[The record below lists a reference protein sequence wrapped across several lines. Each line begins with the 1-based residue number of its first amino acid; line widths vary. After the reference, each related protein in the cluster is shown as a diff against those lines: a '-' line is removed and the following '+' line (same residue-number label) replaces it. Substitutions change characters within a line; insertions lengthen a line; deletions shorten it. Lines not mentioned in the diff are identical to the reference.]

1 MVFDIIGAK
10 LFVMEKGTIS
20 VSTENIFPIIKK
32 FLYSE
37 QEIFL
42 RELVSNAVDATTKV
56 KRLALMGEA
65 KGDLGALFI
74 EVKIDKEAKTL
85 TISDKGVGMT
95 ADEVKRYINTIA
107 LSSAEEFIKKFE
119 GTDKAS
125 IIGHFGLGFYSA
137 FMVADRVEIFT
148 KSYKEEPA
156 AHWSCVGTTEFE
168 LGEHEK
174 ATRGTDIV
182 LHISEEAKEY
192 LEEAKIRQML
202 EKYCRFLPIEIR
214 FGTKEI
220 DSETEKDADGK
231 PVKETVPNV
240 INNTSPAYVKSPTD
254 LKDEDYTQF
263 YNELY
268 PFTEPPLFWIH
279 INTDFP
285 FNLKGILYFPKF
297 KPNVELSRN
306 KIHLYSNQVFV
317 TDSIEQIVPEFLT
330 LLQGV
335 IDSPDIPLNV
345 SRSYLQGDPN
355 VKKISQHIVKK
366 VADKLYEIF
375 KQDRVSFQTK
385 WESLGV
391 FAKYGMLSD
400 EKFYE
405 TAQKFCLYQTTE
417 NEYFTFEELKEKTA
431 TTQKDKNGKIIWLY
445 TSDKEGQDS
454 YIQTAQKYGYQVL
467 QFDVLIDQHFIQQIE
482 NKQTDVSFKR
492 VDADT
497 IDKLIEKEDAQAS
510 VLSKEEE
517 EKVKNLFT
525 ETINNQ
531 QISVEVKALSPEEM
545 PVQITRSEFM
555 RRMADMSKYGGGQF
569 AFMGEMPEQ
578 MNLIVNANH
587 ASISAILKSDKAGEK
602 IKQLYDLALLAQG
615 MLKGKSLTDFIQR
628 SVAEVQ

>member
-1 MVFDIIGAK
+1 
-10 LFVMEKGTIS
+10 MEKGNIS

-56 KRLALMGEA
+56 RKLSGMGEV
-65 KGDLGALFI
+65 KGDLGELFI
-74 EVKIDKEAKTL
+74 EVSINKEAKTL
-85 TISDKGVGMT
+85 TISDRGIGMT

-137 FMVADRVEIFT
+137 FMVADTVEIIT
-148 KSYKEEPA
+148 KSYKDEPA
-156 AHWSCVGTTEFE
+156 AHWICDGTTEFS
-168 LGEHEK
+168 LAEHDK
-174 ATRGTDIV
+174 TDRGTDIV
-182 LHISEEAKEY
+182 LHISEDAKEY
-192 LEEAKIRQML
+192 LDDYKVRQML
-202 EKYCRFLPIEIR
+202 EKYCKFLPVNIR
-214 FGTKEI
+214 FGTEEV
-220 DSETEKDADGK
+220 DSETEKDAEDK
-231 PVKETVPNV
+231 PVKMTVPRV
-240 INNTSPAYVKSPTD
+240 INNTQPAYIKSHTE
-254 LKDEDYTQF
+254 LKDEDYTAF

-297 KPNVELSRN
+297 KPNAELSRN

-317 TDSIEQIVPEFLT
+317 TDSVEQVVPEFLM

-366 VADKLYEIF
+366 VADKLHDIF
-375 KQDRVSFQTK
+375 KQDRTAFQQK

-400 EKFYE
+400 EKFYD
-405 TAQKFCLYQTTE
+405 TAQKFALYENTE
-417 NEYFTFEELKEKTA
+417 GAFYTFDELKEKTQ
-431 TTQKDKNGKIIWLY
+431 TLQKDKNGKLVLLY
-445 TSDKEGQDS
+445 TTDKETQDS
-454 YIQTAQKYGYQVL
+454 YIQNAKRYSYEVL
-467 QFDVLIDQHFIQQIE
+467 QFDAMIDQHFIQFLE
-482 NKQTDVSFKR
+482 GKHSDVTFKR

-497 IDKLIEKEDAQAS
+497 INKLIEKEEEAAS

-517 EKVKNLFT
+517 EKVKEIFT
-525 ETINNQ
+525 GVINDSKAQ
-531 QISVEVKALSPEEM
+531 VELKALSPDDV
-545 PVQITRSEFM
+545 PVQITKSEFM
-555 RRMADMSKYGGGQF
+555 RRMAEMSKYGGGQF

-578 MNLIVNANH
+578 IAVVVNSNH
-587 ASISAILKSDKAGEK
+587 ASIKKILANEADTKVAR
-602 IKQLYDLALLAQG
+602 QLYDLALLAQG
-615 MLKGKSLTDFIQR
+615 MLKGKALTDFIQR
-628 SVAEVQ
+628 SVAEV

>member
-1 MVFDIIGAK
+1 
-10 LFVMEKGTIS
+10 MEKGNIS

-56 KRLALMGEA
+56 KKLAGMGEVS
-65 KGDLGALFI
+65 GELGELFI
-74 EVKIDKEAKTL
+74 EIKIDKDAKTL
-85 TISDKGVGMT
+85 TISDRGIGMT

-137 FMVADRVEIFT
+137 FMVADKVEIFT
-148 KSYKEEPA
+148 KSYKNEPA
-156 AHWSCVGTTEFE
+156 AHWTCTGSTEFE
-168 LGEHEK
+168 LKTYEK
-174 ATRGTDIV
+174 NVRGTDIV
-182 LHISEEAKEY
+182 LHISDEAKEY
-192 LEEAKIRQML
+192 LEEHKIRQML
-202 EKYCRFLPIEIR
+202 EKYCRFLPVEIR
-214 FGTKEI
+214 FGTKEV
-220 DSETEKDADGK
+220 DDEALKDADGK
-231 PVKETVPNV
+231 PLKKNIPNV
-240 INNTSPAYVKSPTD
+240 VNNVAPAYAKSPSE
-254 LKDEDYTQF
+254 LKDEDYTTF

-268 PFTEPPLFWIH
+268 PFSEPPLFWIH

-297 KPNVELSRN
+297 KPNVELNRN
-306 KIHLYSNQVFV
+306 KIHLYCNQVFV
-317 TDSIEQIVPEFLT
+317 TDSVEQIVPEFLT

-366 VADKLYEIF
+366 VADKLHEIF
-375 KQDRVSFQTK
+375 KQDRSAFQAK

-405 TAQKFCLYQTTE
+405 TAQKFCLYENIE
-417 NEYFTFEELKEKTA
+417 NEFFTFEELKEKTA
-431 TTQKDKNGKIIWLY
+431 AIQKDKNGKIVWLY
-445 TSDKEGQDS
+445 TTDKDAQDS
-454 YIQTAQKYGYQVL
+454 YIQSAKKHSYQVL
-467 QFDVLIDQHFIQQIE
+467 QFDALIDQHFIQHLE
-482 NKQTDVSFKR
+482 YKQSDVVFKR

-497 IDKLIEKEDAQAS
+497 IDKLIEKENATTS

-517 EKVKNLFT
+517 EKVKNLFA
-525 ETINNQ
+525 ETINDNKVT
-531 QISVEVKALSPEEM
+531 VEVKPLSPDEL

-578 MNLIVNANH
+578 LNLVVNANH
-587 ASISAILKSDKAGEK
+587 PSVNTLLNNNNSVEK
-602 IKQLYDLALLAQG
+602 VKQLYDLALLAQG
-615 MLKGKSLTDFIQR
+615 MLKGKALTDFIHR
-628 SVAEVQ
+628 SVKELSA